1 MLSRLKNLIRII
13 PLLCWTFL
21 IVVLSTRENIPDTS
35 GFVKFPG
42 FDKIAHAGAYFIW
55 CLFGFFALAGKKMAN
70 FGSVVVVSTAI
81 GLGILLEYVQLWFFP
96 ARFFEVL
103 DIISNIIG
111 ALSSLLAKRFLTP

>member
-1 MLSRLKNLIRII
+1 MFSRLKNLIRII
-13 PLLCWTFL
+13 PLVFWTFL
-21 IVVLSTRENIPDTS
+21 IVLLSTRGNLADTS
-35 GFVKFPG
+35 GLVKFPG
-42 FDKIAHAGAYFIW
+42 IDKVCHAGAYFIW
-55 CLFGFFALAGKKMAN
+55 CLFGFFALSGKKLTN
-70 FGSVVVVSTAI
+70 CGSAMVVSAAI